1 MTSAASF
8 EGFPAEAQK
17 VLRDLKSHNTR
28 EWFAKNES
36 RYRQFIEAPA
46 KSFAHETKLRVG
58 RLREV
63 LPIYRWL
70 RKQ

>member
-1 MTSAASF
+1 MTSAALF
-8 EGFPAEAQK
+8 EGFPAETQK
-17 VLRDLKSHNTR
+17 FLLDLKSPNTR

-46 KSFAHETKLRVG
+46 KSFAHETKLRLG
-58 RLREV
+58 RFREV

-70 RKQ
+70 QKL